1 MNRVGV
7 PWVAAF
13 LLAAGCLGPL
23 PPRGRVRPVGGP
35 TAEPNV
41 VTPPALPPASGE
53 TTPFPST
60 VPAEGFSP
68 MEIPPATGPAVG
80 LLPVFW
86 TPAPKSDPLAAARY
100 MAARPGLR
108 ATALFPDSYFT
119 DDANG
124 RQARALFL
132 SLISS
137 GALEVALTLPGRPV
151 LPLLMDT
158 DNAKSSTVPVAAL
171 PPRFAWPQD
180 VTEQIA
186 LARAAHRRRWRSDPS
201 VVVLPWDA
209 VQGPELAELSK
220 FKLRWG
226 LMASTP
232 GSPVL
237 IEDDRLSLVRPSLPP
252 AGAATRRD
260 WWKRGPGPG
269 LSAGATWGPVQVA
282 TLEELAAWES
292 WLSTETFRWAKVSE
306 TVRES
311 VSTSVVRSP
320 LPAPDF
326 TPWIGDNE
334 ENRAWELLGIA
345 RRAVEDVTNAGQ
357 ADVRSLNLA
366 VRAVYA
372 AESGTYL
379 HAFGQDADGARD
391 ADLKREFL
399 ASLNQVFQLMG
410 KPAPPEIRNGF
421 ARGGVP
427 TAAEGEGSFERE
439 GATLRW
445 RDPLHD
451 DRGPG
456 NYFYPTGS
464 QYETGTWDL
473 RVFDVTPTT
482 DAVVLGFEFAALP
495 NPLKAPLG
503 FSYPLIDVYID
514 INHSP
519 GAGAQELLP
528 GRPGLVESQDA
539 WEYALSIDGWGAR
552 LSQFVLG
559 GAPRAV
565 ATLSGQKTGAARFA
579 VTVPRRY
586 LRGDPDGWGFAVAVM
601 GRAPP
606 GGPMAVGSDPGA
618 AQFGGADAADRPAPP
633 YIDLLTPEGV
643 SQRRTLGVYRQGQ
656 DPTLPFVRAE

>member
-1 MNRVGV
+1 
-7 PWVAAF
+7 
-13 LLAAGCLGPL
+13 
-23 PPRGRVRPVGGP
+23 
-35 TAEPNV
+35 
-41 VTPPALPPASGE
+41 
-53 TTPFPST
+53 
-60 VPAEGFSP
+60 

-345 RRAVEDVTNAGQ
+345 RRAVEDVTG
-357 ADVRSLNLA
+357 LK
-366 VRAVYA
+366 
-372 AESGTYL
+372 G
-379 HAFGQDADGARD
+379 F
-391 ADLKREFL
+391 DLKR
-399 ASLNQVFQLMG
+399 VM
-410 KPAPPEIRNGF
+410 R
-421 ARGGVP
+421 
-427 TAAEGEGSFERE
+427 
-439 GATLRW
+439 
-445 RDPLHD
+445 
-451 DRGPG
+451 
-456 NYFYPTGS
+456 
-464 QYETGTWDL
+464 TGTVASVDNRNWELSDHG
-473 RVFDVTPTT
+473 
-482 DAVVLGFEFAALP
+482 AV
-495 NPLKAPLG
+495 
-503 FSYPLIDVYID
+503 I
-514 INHSP
+514 
-519 GAGAQELLP
+519 
-528 GRPGLVESQDA
+528 RRMSQ
-539 WEYALSIDGWGAR
+539 S
-552 LSQFVLG
+552 
-559 GAPRAV
+559 RAV
-565 ATLSGQKTGAARFA
+565 ALDMESAVIAANGMRCRVPYGTLLC
-579 VTVPRRY
+579 V
-586 LRGDPDGWGFAVAVM
+586 
-601 GRAPP
+601 
-606 GGPMAVGSDPGA
+606 SDKPLHGEIKLA
-618 AQFGGADAADRPAPP
+618 GMADAF
-633 YIDLLTPEGV
+633 
-643 SQRRTLGVYRQGQ
+643 YRQRVQQHLEIGVQ
-656 DPTLPFVRAE
+656 AMEALRKQERERLLSRKLRSFAEVAFQ